1 MLIRL
6 VADLYVC
13 TKDIHGELW
22 QNLSVVKF
30 KRYINFNRL
39 PKEVLKELKFLSVNE
54 LQAKEEELK
63 KELKELE
70 SQKRK
75 KKPVTKHKDRYY
87 KYLGSLEEKIEYK
100 LQKLAPPHKETF
112 FFFFF
117 GQDKLINK
125 ERFIFITRLKWAI
138 SDHIRFGL
146 AKKKSPSTIELSV
159 FEINT
164 IKSFLSRSK
173 TPVDIS
179 FKEVKESNKY
189 QSIYKIEGKLGKK
202 IFTLQ

>member
-63 KELKELE
+63 KELKEL
-70 SQKRK
+70 
-75 KKPVTKHKDRYY
+75 
-87 KYLGSLEEKIEYK
+87 
-100 LQKLAPPHKETF
+100 
-112 FFFFF
+112 
-117 GQDKLINK
+117 
-125 ERFIFITRLKWAI
+125 
-138 SDHIRFGL
+138 
-146 AKKKSPSTIELSV
+146 
-159 FEINT
+159 
-164 IKSFLSRSK
+164 
-173 TPVDIS
+173 
-179 FKEVKESNKY
+179 
-189 QSIYKIEGKLGKK
+189 
-202 IFTLQ
+202 